1 MQDEVPAALGESGTE
16 GLAGFLVNFPVAGS
30 L

>member
-1 MQDEVPAALGESGTE
+1 MRDEVPAVLGESGTE
-16 GLAGFLVNFPVAGS
+16 GLAGFLANFLVAGS